1 MRKLS
6 WIVTIPF
13 GVVCVVFAVFN
24 RHSVTVDL
32 WPFAITYELPLYIL
46 SLGSLLI
53 GILLGMLL
61 TWLVTGKVR
70 AKARRAQYRASDLER
85 EVNWLRRKQGGDT
98 SPGQSQS
105 RVPESGQLPVPV
117 EPPKASTG

>member
-1 MRKLS
+1 MRKLR
-6 WIVTIPF
+6 WIITIPF
-13 GVVCVVFAVFN
+13 GVVCVVFALANQHV
-24 RHSVTVDL
+24 VMVDL
-32 WPFAITYELPLYIL
+32 WPFAITYELPLFL
-46 SLGSLLI
+46 LGLGSLAI
-53 GILLGMLL
+53 GILLGML

-85 EVNWLRRKQGGDT
+85 EVNWLRRKQDQDT
-98 SPGQSQS
+98 SSGQSQS